1 MSADELPRENF
12 PGGDVVPGDGELR
25 ISIEKKA
32 YAEILSHAKE
42 ETDIEICGVLLG
54 KRKQDKHGEFLHIEH
69 TIRGEKAK
77 GAGAQVT
84 FTHDTWNHIYAE
96 QEKNCPKSD
105 IVGWYH
111 THPGFD
117 IFLSDMDKFI
127 HNNFFGAAHQV
138 AFVYDP
144 HQGTE
149 GFFRKINDQIVQ
161 IDKYWHGGKQRKIVY
176 PEQRAKA
183 AAAVAAVTGG
193 PSPSSD
199 ALGALSNRVTQL
211 ELELRMRQ
219 NNWLSNLMLFGSII
233 LVGAILWMYNAY
245 FNRHFYMEFG
255 ADAKSGIPLKI
266 EVHPRMPDDP
276 TIDVV
281 PYRPSERREPKPES
295 PFPPP
300 PGDKK

>member
-1 MSADELPRENF
+1 MSPDELPRESF
-12 PGGDVVPGDGELR
+12 PGGDVVPGEGELR
-25 ISIEKKA
+25 ICIEKKA

-54 KRKQDKHGEFLHIEH
+54 KLKQDKHGSFLHIEH

-127 HNNFFGAAHQV
+127 HNNFFGAPHQV

-149 GFFRKINDQIVQ
+149 GFFRKPKDEIVQ
-161 IDKYWHGGKQRKIVY
+161 VDKYWHGGKQRKIVY
-176 PEQRAKA
+176 PEQRARA
-183 AAAVAAVTGG
+183 AAAVAAVTGA
-193 PSPSSD
+193 PAPSSD

-211 ELELRMRQ
+211 ELELRARQ
-219 NNWLSNLMLFGSII
+219 GAWLSNLMMIVL
-233 LVGAILWMYNAY
+233 LVFAGALMLGWNLLSSRGRQLMPYVVDPRTGIRYNVEV
-245 FNRHFYMEFG
+245 FPEPPQG
-255 ADAKSGIPLKI
+255 PPPADPNLPKSP
-266 EVHPRMPDDP
+266 V
-276 TIDVV
+276 
-281 PYRPSERREPKPES
+281 
-295 PFPPP
+295 PPP